1 MQNVQQKTNMPST
14 LLRLVLL
21 ISCAHALVHMYE
33 LSLPGVEQQ
42 IAAEYFPEDVEKGKE
57 VSGMLSMT
65 WRLPWGIGALFAGLM
80 VDRFGAKRLLL
91 VYLYGVSAVCVV
103 VGFTH
108 PLAFLFVAM
117 FSMGLLAS
125 IYHPAGL
132 TWISHRT
139 DESQRPFALGIHGIL
154 GSLGISSGPL
164 LAATITGWGFSWREF
179 YLWLA
184 LPGIVL
190 ATALAIYRDRYREA
204 DTEERDN
211 ARKERAQRSR
221 RDQTGEGAKSN
232 ERAPA
237 DTNDADTNDAD
248 TNNADTN
255 NADTNNADT
264 NNADTN
270 NADTID
276 TNTNDAEQ
284 ADWRAFG
291 VLTLVAVCQG
301 VIYSGVLSFLPR
313 YMAGWETT
321 GSVSNEGYL
330 ATGVLILGCIGQ
342 YTAGYFARP
351 DRLERQLCWISL
363 ANAPFLLFMSL
374 AANDGQRLMAA
385 GAFSIVHF
393 MHQPIYNSLIA
404 TYSPRSRRSFAYG
417 ISIAMGLG
425 LGSCGAAFTGY
436 AHQQFAAFASLAVVA
451 LVGSAIAARLAR
463 MRQASVD

>member
-1 MQNVQQKTNMPST
+1 MPSSV
-14 LLRLVLL
+14 LRLVLL

-42 IAAEYFPEDVEKGKE
+42 IASEYFADDVQRGKE

-91 VYLYGVSAVCVV
+91 VYLYGVSGVCFI

-108 PLAFLFVAM
+108 SLSLLFVTM

-139 DESQRPFALGIHGIL
+139 NESQRPFALGLHGIL

-164 LAATITGWGFSWREF
+164 LAAAITGWGFTWREF
-179 YLWLA
+179 YWWLA
-184 LPGIVL
+184 VPGIVL
-190 ATALAIYRDRYREA
+190 ATTLAIYRDKHTDQDSAEDSAEDSPESNPADVTERNNEREA
-204 DTEERDN
+204 RIADQEAESTGDGD
-211 ARKERAQRSR
+211 AREVLVHP
-221 RDQTGEGAKSN
+221 D
-232 ERAPA
+232 
-237 DTNDADTNDAD
+237 
-248 TNNADTN
+248 
-255 NADTNNADT
+255 
-264 NNADTN
+264 
-270 NADTID
+270 
-276 TNTNDAEQ
+276 EQ
-284 ADWRAFG
+284 ADWKAFS

-301 VIYSGVLSFLPR
+301 IIYSGVLSFLPR
-313 YMAGWETT
+313 YLTGWEDP
-321 GSVSNEGYL
+321 SDEFSNSGYL
-330 ATGVLILGCIGQ
+330 ATVVLAMGCIGQ

-351 DRLERQLCWISL
+351 KKLERQLSWIAL
-363 ANAPFLLFMSL
+363 ANAPLLICMAF
-374 AANDGQRLMAA
+374 AANDTQRMMAA

-404 TYSPRSRRSFAYG
+404 NYSPRSRRSFAYG

-425 LGSCGAAFTGY
+425 IGSCGAGFVGFVHRQFT
-436 AHQQFAAFASLAVVA
+436 AFASLALVAVVGA
-451 LVGSAIAARLAR
+451 LIAHQLAR
-463 MRQASVD
+463 IRETRQNA

>member
-1 MQNVQQKTNMPST
+1 MTHIPSNKATMPGT
-14 LLRLVLL
+14 VLRLVLL

-42 IAAEYFPEDVEKGKE
+42 IAAEYFPDDAQQGKE

-80 VDRFGAKRLLL
+80 VDRFGAKRLLMI
-91 VYLYGVSAVCVV
+91 YLYGVSSVCLL

-108 PLAFLFVAM
+108 PLSLLFVTM

-139 DESQRPFALGIHGIL
+139 NESQRPFALGIHGIL

-164 LAATITGWGFSWREF
+164 LAATITGWGYSWREF

-184 LPGIVL
+184 IPGMVL
-190 ATALAIYRDRYREA
+190 ATTLAIYRDSHQKA
-204 DTEERDN
+204 DSER
-211 ARKERAQRSR
+211 RSQAR
-221 RDQTGEGAKSN
+221 RDRGLVGRSDGSTDGSVDE
-232 ERAPA
+232 ETLTTPPEDR
-237 DTNDADTNDAD
+237 
-248 TNNADTN
+248 
-255 NADTNNADT
+255 
-264 NNADTN
+264 
-270 NADTID
+270 
-276 TNTNDAEQ
+276 EEY

-301 VIYSGVLSFLPR
+301 IIYSGVLSFLPR
-313 YMAGWETT
+313 YMAGWDISGDSLE
-321 GSVSNEGYL
+321 NKGYL
-330 ATGVLILGCIGQ
+330 ATGVLVLGCIGQ
-342 YTAGYFARP
+342 YSAGYFARP

-363 ANAPFLLFMSL
+363 ANAPMLLAMAL
-374 AANDGQRLMAA
+374 AVSDRQRLMAA

-425 LGSCGAAFTGY
+425 VGSCGAVFIGF
-436 AHQQFAAFASLAVVA
+436 AHQQFTAFASLAAVA
-451 LVGSAIAARLAR
+451 IVGSVIADRLAR
-463 MRQASVD
+463 MRRTANAER